1 MRSHDLN
8 RLLDEPGVRDGGCT
22 GNSFCSSA
30 DVTNRR
36 GAWGARQPTGAKR
49 HCNACVLL
57 STFSASTS
65 NFAAIFWLP
74 GRALP
79 PNSAAPVFQAA
90 RGYEA
95 YSINTPAQ
103 VLSGARSG
111 VGGAIRVRT
120 ICMGWPQLGQRN
132 GARGLTRAV
141 SAVGMIFNTHC
152 NNAIS
157 HGPRLA
163 AGYWVASGYW
173 LSAASF
179 FDLSL
184 RAACIGA
191 AKTATRNNT
200 KSKAS
205 NSRAAP
211 YS

>member
-1 MRSHDLN
+1 M
-8 RLLDEPGVRDGGCT
+8 RDGGCT

-30 DVTNRR
+30 GVMNRR

-65 NFAAIFWLP
+65 NFAAIFWWP

-95 YSINTPAQ
+95 YRINTPAQ

-132 GARGLTRAV
+132 GARGLTQGACATITTM
-141 SAVGMIFNTHC
+141 SAPIR
-152 NNAIS
+152 
-157 HGPRLA
+157 P
-163 AGYWVASGYW
+163 
-173 LSAASF
+173 
-179 FDLSL
+179 
-184 RAACIGA
+184 
-191 AKTATRNNT
+191 TRNAPKRRLPARQRT
-200 KSKAS
+200 GSSSVAPLTQKCAS
-205 NSRAAP
+205 VIVIASIEERPRAHDDAP
-211 YS
+211 CALAIR

>member
-1 MRSHDLN
+1 M
-8 RLLDEPGVRDGGCT
+8 RDGGCT

-30 DVTNRR
+30 GVMNRR

-95 YSINTPAQ
+95 YRINTPAQ

-120 ICMGWPQLGQRN
+120 IRMGWPQLGQRN
-132 GARGLTRAV
+132 CACGLTRAV

-163 AGYWVASGYW
+163 AGYWDHFSICHCELPTLALPKLQLAITPKVRP
-173 LSAASF
+173 L
-179 FDLSL
+179 
-184 RAACIGA
+184 
-191 AKTATRNNT
+191 TRGRRRIL
-200 KSKAS
+200 KRIALGELVRKLA
-205 NSRAAP
+205 
-211 YS
+211 

>member
-1 MRSHDLN
+1 M
-8 RLLDEPGVRDGGCT
+8 RDGGCT

-30 DVTNRR
+30 GVMNRR
-36 GAWGARQPTGAKR
+36 GAWGARQPTGAKG

-65 NFAAIFWLP
+65 NFAAISGCLDE
-74 GRALP
+74 RP

-95 YSINTPAQ
+95 YSVNTPAQ

-120 ICMGWPQLGQRN
+120 ICVGWPQLEQRN
-132 GARGLTRAV
+132 CARGLTQAV

-157 HGPRLA
+157 RLLLGCRLVHLA
-163 AGYWVASGYW
+163 
-173 LSAASF
+173 
-179 FDLSL
+179 L
-184 RAACIGA
+184 R
-191 AKTATRNNT
+191 
-200 KSKAS
+200 
-205 NSRAAP
+205 
-211 YS
+211 